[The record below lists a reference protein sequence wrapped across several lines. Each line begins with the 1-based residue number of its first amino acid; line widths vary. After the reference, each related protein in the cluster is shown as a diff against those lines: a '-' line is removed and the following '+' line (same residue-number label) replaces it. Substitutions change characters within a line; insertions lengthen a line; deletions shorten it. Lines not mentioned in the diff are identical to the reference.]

1 MTALAPFRPWRS
13 GAMPEERKRVADA
26 VSRLRSAA
34 FKPDEEERED
44 VAA

>member
-1 MTALAPFRPWRS
+1 
-13 GAMPEERKRVADA
+13 MPEERKRSADA
-26 VSRLRSAA
+26 DADVSRLRSAA